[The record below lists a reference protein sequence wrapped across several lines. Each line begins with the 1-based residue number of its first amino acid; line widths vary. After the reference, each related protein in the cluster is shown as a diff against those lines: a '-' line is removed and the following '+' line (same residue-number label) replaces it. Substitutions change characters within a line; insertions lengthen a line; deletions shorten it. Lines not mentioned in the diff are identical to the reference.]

1 MGGRLRYNRRMPH
14 RSHRDDIEYAAFEDG
29 ARALDAGTSIDALG
43 FLRRHRRGLV
53 IGTVFAGLVTVG
65 IAAISLALPR
75 SERTAVIDI
84 TPTFPGAAG
93 GRYPNRTA
101 YSAQDIIASHVL
113 EPIWRDQHLENVVEF
128 AELGRNLQIV
138 AGGAELELV
147 RSEYLQKLSNAKL
160 TSAERITVESEYS
173 AKLKSMKS
181 ASLTISLSATGS
193 MSDDQM
199 TRFLA
204 AIPSEW
210 ALGCDAA
217 GTRSYDFPLPLG
229 AELRASGAQLSSGGS
244 VAFAVVHAERMKEFV
259 DSLTVAIDA
268 MSKVSGSEGIKDSGG
283 ASIVDL
289 GHELASVRQNLVIP
303 AFIDALRQARTV
315 DQGGYAAI
323 RTARTKVLDTE
334 LQSAKERARVLREAY
349 EAYADETRMVRRTDA
364 SPAADS
370 QRAALTA
377 NVDGTFIDRVIEQAV
392 KGRDV
397 EYRRELTDRRL
408 QAELDVVR
416 LSSKVEFEKWLDS
429 TVQDDL
435 MATSRINEVSQR
447 MQAITESIAK
457 YGDRA
462 QEIMRSLSERNLNSA
477 STMFRVDSPPAV
489 RSIPMIPL
497 RSVALYGIALWAA
510 VMALV
515 VVRGALSDRR
525 RAPALM
531 RLDGATTDE
540 FRRQA
545 VGSIGSDPAGR
556 PSARR
561 LPDDT
566 RQSVG

>member
-1 MGGRLRYNRRMPH
+1 MPH

-29 ARALDAGTSIDALG
+29 ARALDAGTSIDAFG

-53 IGTVFAGLVTVG
+53 IGTVFAGLVTG
-65 IAAISLALPR
+65 GLAAVALALPR
-75 SERTAVIDI
+75 TGRIAVVDI
-84 TPTFPGAAG
+84 TATFPGAAEG
-93 GRYPNRTA
+93 KYPNRTN
-101 YSAQDIIASHVL
+101 YSPQDIIASHVL
-113 EPIWRDQHLENVVEF
+113 EPIWRDQHLENVVDF

-160 TSAERITVESEYS
+160 TSAERIALEAEYA
-173 AKLKSMKS
+173 AKIKSMKS
-181 ASLTISLSATGS
+181 ASLTISLAVTGS
-193 MSDDQM
+193 LSDDQV
-199 TRFLA
+199 TRLLA

-210 ALGCDAA
+210 ARGCDAA
-217 GTRSYDFPLPLG
+217 GARSYDFPLPLG
-229 AELRASGAQLSSGGS
+229 AELRASSAQLSAGAS

-259 DSLTVAIDA
+259 DSLSVAIDS

-303 AFIDALRQARTV
+303 AFIDALRQARAA
-315 DQGGYAAI
+315 DPGGYSAI
-323 RTARTKVLDTE
+323 RTARTKVLESE
-334 LQSAKERARVLREAY
+334 LQAAKERARVLREAY
-349 EAYADETRMVRRTDA
+349 EAYADETRMARRPESAPNDDSRRTG
-364 SPAADS
+364 
-370 QRAALTA
+370 LTA

-416 LSSKVEFEKWLDS
+416 MSSKVDFEKWLDS
-429 TVQDDL
+429 SVQDDRTT
-435 MATSRINEVSQR
+435 ASRANEVSGR
-447 MQAITESIAK
+447 MQLITENIAK
-457 YGDRA
+457 YSDRA
-462 QEIMRSLSERNLNSA
+462 QEIMRSLSQRNLNAA

-489 RSIPMIPL
+489 RSVAVISL

-510 VMALV
+510 TMAWVFAL
-515 VVRGALSDRR
+515 GAISDRR
-525 RAPALM
+525 RAPAMM
-531 RLDGATTDE
+531 RLDGATAEE

-545 VGSIGSDPAGR
+545 VGSLAPDPTAR
-556 PSARR
+556 QSARR